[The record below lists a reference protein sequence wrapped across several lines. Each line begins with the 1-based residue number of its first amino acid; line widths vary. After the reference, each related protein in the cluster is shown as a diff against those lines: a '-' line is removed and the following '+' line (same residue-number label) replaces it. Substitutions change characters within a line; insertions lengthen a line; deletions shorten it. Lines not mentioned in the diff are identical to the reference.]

1 MGAKF
6 AGRIY
11 QPLTLAGKSVRIGAA
26 RRRQGGTGRKR
37 PVETTQLMRINGTNR
52 IGSVA
57 SGGARRSGGARPAF
71 PDGGSDA
78 AKPSGATRA
87 AQSIAGIDAIVTI
100 QSVGDALSSKKRA
113 VRRGNAMLDL
123 LDELRIDL
131 LSGDI
136 SSHKLG
142 RLMRL
147 VDEKLPNIEPGPVRD
162 VLEEIEL
169 RARVEIAK
177 RELS

>member
-1 MGAKF
+1 
-6 AGRIY
+6 
-11 QPLTLAGKSVRIGAA
+11 
-26 RRRQGGTGRKR
+26 
-37 PVETTQLMRINGTNR
+37 
-52 IGSVA
+52 
-57 SGGARRSGGARPAF
+57 
-71 PDGGSDA
+71 
-78 AKPSGATRA
+78 
-87 AQSIAGIDAIVTI
+87 
-100 QSVGDALSSKKRA
+100 
-113 VRRGNAMLDL
+113 MLDL

>member
-37 PVETTQLMRINGTNR
+37 PVETTQLINGTNR

-71 PDGGSDA
+71 SVGGSDA
-78 AKPSGATRA
+78 AKPAGATRA